1 MAVYLQG
8 GRSVAYHFRGDSD
21 CDSVVFYDYTCWDE
35 DERPNLAIVA
45 YLDAFLDVHVRVY
58 LCVLAYLAAVEVYL
72 VVDSRVASYL
82 CIVDDGVF
90 CWLHFLTGISGIN
103 GNETCTVRSWNID
116 SLEASNRET
125 TRAPSIPSE

>member
-1 MAVYLQG
+1 MFVVG
-8 GRSVAYHFRGDSD
+8 ERDVWGNKH
-21 CDSVVFYDYTCWDE
+21 VVFYDYTCWDE
-35 DERPNLAIVA
+35 DEGPNLTVVA

-58 LCVLAYLAAVEVYL
+58 LCVL
-72 VVDSRVASYL
+72 
-82 CIVDDGVF
+82 DDGVF
-90 CWLHFLTGISGIN
+90 CWLHFLTGISGMN